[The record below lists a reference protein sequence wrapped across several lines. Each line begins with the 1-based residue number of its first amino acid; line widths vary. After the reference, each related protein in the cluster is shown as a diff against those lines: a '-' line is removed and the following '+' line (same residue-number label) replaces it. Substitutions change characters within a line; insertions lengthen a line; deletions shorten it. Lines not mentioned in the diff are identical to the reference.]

1 MKKMLLF
8 LLTAVLLL
16 QVRCAAADFS
26 VGDKGQE
33 VLEIKERL
41 KDLRYITDGKL
52 TKTYSKQTAESVR
65 FFSHKAESLS
75 RYSLLPMNFTRTLYH
90 ISR

>member
-1 MKKMLLF
+1 MKKILLF

-16 QVRCAAADFS
+16 QACCAAADFS

-41 KDLRYITDGKL
+41 KELRYITDGKL
-52 TKTYSKQTAESVR
+52 TKTYTDADNASQPFVIHTKGCVLKRSRITGDRLKRVAAE
-65 FFSHKAESLS
+65 
-75 RYSLLPMNFTRTLYH
+75 
-90 ISR
+90 